1 MDYLELQKLKLEL
14 AVKSKR
20 GCDFILAA
28 AIVWLAIAF
37 IWSTSLTAY
46 NKSVVTFIVGSL
58 LMPIAFGFSKLLKT
72 DWKVANNP
80 LQPLGLWLNFA
91 QLFYFP
97 FLIFV
102 LLTLPEYF
110 VMTYAIIT
118 GAHLFPYAW
127 FYDDIIYAIVAG
139 VMSASSLIIGLNTS
153 ENFTYFLPF
162 AMSVLL
168 LTLFVCLWISIPTAI
183 LKWEEVSNNNHK

>member
-1 MDYLELQKLKLEL
+1 MDYIELQKLKLEL

-28 AIVWLAIAF
+28 AIVWLGIAI
-37 IWSTSLTAY
+37 IWTTSLTAY
-46 NKSVVTFIVGSL
+46 NKSIITFIVGSL
-58 LMPIAFGFSKLLKT
+58 VLPLAFVFSKLLKT

-80 LQPLGLWLNFA
+80 LKPLGLWLNFA

-127 FYDDIIYAIVAG
+127 FYDDTIYAIVAG

-168 LTLFVCLWISIPTAI
+168 LTLFVCLWISVPTAI
-183 LKWEEVSNNNHK
+183 LKWEEISNNNHK